1 LLSPEREVT
10 MRRTAL
16 LLAVFVVTAGW
27 VAADVGVRLHV
38 RVAPRIWIGANWHL
52 GPSWV
57 MAGANPNLAVVD
69 TNIHPKHTRLY
80 LDGRFIGLADD
91 FDGYPGFL
99 FLKPGRY
106 QLECQLGGYRT
117 EVVKIEAEAGYRY
130 DTRFRME
137 RLKGTQ
143 KEHWWERPDRP
154 KPLNRLYGPKGAPPV
169 GKPEGPDPSLR
180 PDLEATTTPRHGQEA
195 VRERTGSLLLEVVQP
210 EAAIYLDGEFLAT
223 GRELAALGHAI
234 AVEPGKHRV
243 EAMAPGMRRLSREVE
258 VETGKT
264 VVLKLDLGSR
274 QAGSADL

>member
-1 LLSPEREVT
+1 
-10 MRRTAL
+10 MRRIAL
-16 LLAVFVVTAGW
+16 LLAVFMATAGS

-38 RVAPRIWIGANWHL
+38 RVAPRVWIGANWHL
-52 GPSWV
+52 GPRWV
-57 MAGANPNLAVVD
+57 MASANPNLAVVD

-91 FDGYPGFL
+91 FDGYPNFL
-99 FLKPGRY
+99 YLEPGRY

-137 RLKGTQ
+137 RLKGTK
-143 KEHWWERPDRP
+143 KEHWWERPNRP
-154 KPLNRLYGPKGAPPV
+154 KPLNRLYGPKEAPAGA
-169 GKPEGPDPSLR
+169 KSKRPDSSLR
-180 PDLEATTTPRHGQEA
+180 PDLEATETPPAGQG
-195 VRERTGSLLLEVVQP
+195 VVPERMGSLLLEVVQP

-223 GRELAALGHAI
+223 GKELAALGHPI

-243 EAMAPGMRRLSREVE
+243 EVMAPGMRRLSREVQ
-258 VETGKT
+258 VEAGKT
-264 VVLKLDLGSR
+264 LVLRLDLGSR